1 MAGQD
6 ERAVLIRKFDQD
18 NFLECLEVGRR
29 PKPAPKDGEVLVRM
43 LARPVDPAGG
53 LNLDTLLSTIFSRG
67 SLFRK
72 VGST

>member
-1 MAGQD
+1 MAGED

-18 NFLECLEVGRR
+18 NFLEYLEIGRR

-43 LARPVDPAGG
+43 LARPIDPAGG
-53 LNLDTLLSTIFSRG
+53 LDLDTLLSTISSRG
-67 SLFRK
+67 SRFQK